1 MRLNIKNIGII
12 QDASIEINGITVIA
26 GENNTGKSTVG
37 KALYSVFNSFHRL
50 PDRMK
55 SEKKS
60 TIRQILDRAESDI
73 LGVPWDRFDN
83 APYEISEQI
92 MYHSDSVSMDCLR
105 EYVLQAIGTDFRSL
119 DQAQKATLDE
129 TAERIKKVLEISDE
143 ELIQTILT
151 RRIRSEFN
159 GQINNIFTENTAEIG
174 LAIQG
179 KEVLIQIRDNT
190 VMGVSDRFNLEKS
203 ILYLDDPQILDSV
216 GVGRR
221 HVNAG
226 YAHAIDLQRKL
237 RLGSQNESAVQ
248 EILTSDKLKKI
259 YEKLGEV
266 CSGDFVKD
274 EQWRFGY
281 RLAGSEK
288 IIQAENLSTGLK
300 TFVTIK
306 TLLQNGSLEEKGAL
320 ILDEPEIHLHPQWQ
334 LVLAELIV
342 LLQKEFSLHILL
354 STHSPYFLDAIEVY
368 SEKYGISEKCKYYR
382 TVMKDQQVVME
393 DLGHDT
399 ESIYAQLAQPLQD
412 MENMRNEE
420 NGSRQ

>member
-1 MRLNIKNIGII
+1 
-12 QDASIEINGITVIA
+12 
-26 GENNTGKSTVG
+26 
-37 KALYSVFNSFHRL
+37 
-50 PDRMK
+50 
-55 SEKKS
+55 
-60 TIRQILDRAESDI
+60 
-73 LGVPWDRFDN
+73 
-83 APYEISEQI
+83 
-92 MYHSDSVSMDCLR
+92 
-105 EYVLQAIGTDFRSL
+105 
-119 DQAQKATLDE
+119 
-129 TAERIKKVLEISDE
+129 
-143 ELIQTILT
+143 
-151 RRIRSEFN
+151 
-159 GQINNIFTENTAEIG
+159 

-226 YAHAIDLQRKL
+226 YAHATDLQRKL

-274 EQWRFGY
+274 EQRRFGY

-306 TLLQNGSLEEKGAL
+306 TLLQNGSLEERGVL

-382 TVMKDQQVVME
+382 TVMKNQQVVME

-420 NGSRQ
+420 HGSRQ

>member
-12 QDASIEINGITVIA
+12 QEASIEINGITVIA

-37 KALYSVFNSFHRL
+37 KALYSVFYSFYHL

-55 SEKKS
+55 SEKKV
-60 TIRQILDRAESDI
+60 TILQILDRAESDI

-83 APYEISEQI
+83 ASYEISELI
-92 MYHSDSVSMDCLR
+92 MDHADSVSMGHLR

-119 DQAQKATLDE
+119 DQVQKAALDE
-129 TAERIKKVLEISDE
+129 TAERIKKVLEIPDE

-159 GQINNIFTENTAEIG
+159 GQINNIFTENAAEIG

-179 KEVLIQIRDNT
+179 KEAVIQIRDNT
-190 VMGVSDRFNLEKS
+190 VEGVSDRFNLEKN

-216 GVGRR
+216 GRR
-221 HVNAG
+221 YADAG
-226 YAHAIDLQRKL
+226 YAHATDLQRKL
-237 RLGSQNESAVQ
+237 RLGSQNGSAVQ

-274 EQWRFGY
+274 EQRRFGY

-306 TLLQNGSLEEKGAL
+306 TLLQNGSLEERGVL

-382 TVMKDQQVVME
+382 TVMKNQQVVME

-420 NGSRQ
+420 HGSRQ